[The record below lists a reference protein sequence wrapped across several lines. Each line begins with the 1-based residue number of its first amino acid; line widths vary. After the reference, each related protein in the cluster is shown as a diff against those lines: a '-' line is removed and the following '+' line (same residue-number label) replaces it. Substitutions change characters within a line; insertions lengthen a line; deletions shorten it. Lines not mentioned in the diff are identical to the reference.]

1 MVIILG
7 QKAIGVHRKYLCV
20 PRMDGFGATR
30 GRVINE
36 SELSS
41 EM

>member
-7 QKAIGVHRKYLCV
+7 QKAIGGSSEISCV